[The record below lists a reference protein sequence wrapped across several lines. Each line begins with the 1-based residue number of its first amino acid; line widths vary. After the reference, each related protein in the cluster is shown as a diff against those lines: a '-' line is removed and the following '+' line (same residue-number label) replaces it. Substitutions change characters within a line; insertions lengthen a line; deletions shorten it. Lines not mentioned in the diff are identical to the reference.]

1 MTNYEIKKA
10 IFNEM
15 VQNGYHMDD
24 TRIEEICRDD
34 FYTVKIIENWKKNF
48 YKWLEKKLKKGV
60 DKTSTP

>member
-48 YKWLEKKLKKGV
+48 YKWLEK
-60 DKTSTP
+60 